1 MIYAVSVYDKDGELK
16 KTISSKTLLKNH
28 WKEFDKIE
36 KRPKKFVVARIR
48 ADQLELLREYQ
59 RTNTI
64 FDELNS
70 KDDSDG

>member
-1 MIYAVSVYDKDGELK
+1 MIYAVSIYDKDRRLK

-28 WKEFDKIE
+28 WKEFDKLE

-59 RTNTI
+59 KTNTI

-70 KDDSDG
+70 KEDSDG